1 LCIPRLLCCEF
12 SVGSSHACSRCH
24 LSCAHD
30 RPPAP
35 AAEELLFIFLHLKR
49 LAFMQCDPMAES
61 SKIFRPFRALGL
73 YCNAVP
79 CIIQS
84 RGTETFVTASIG
96 RSFQIF
102 DCAKLTLSFVSSDSL
117 PKKIRALAAF
127 GDLTFTAVGCDIYA
141 WYRGRIKFKMEEH
154 NSQVVL
160 LLCLGKHLVS
170 VCKSSVIHVWDC
182 EDGELQQTV
191 ELHTPQVR
199 VA

>member
-1 LCIPRLLCCEF
+1 MQ
-12 SVGSSHACSRCH
+12 SV
-24 LSCAHD
+24 
-30 RPPAP
+30 
-35 AAEELLFIFLHLKR
+35 
-49 LAFMQCDPMAES
+49 PMAES

-199 VA
+199 VAFFLPHRHTNLACAGFAHIAGSSPNVS

>member
-1 LCIPRLLCCEF
+1 MQ
-12 SVGSSHACSRCH
+12 SV
-24 LSCAHD
+24 
-30 RPPAP
+30 
-35 AAEELLFIFLHLKR
+35 
-49 LAFMQCDPMAES
+49 PMAES

-170 VCKSSVIHVWDC
+170 ICKSSVIHVWDC
-182 EDGELQQTV
+182 EDGLIGSSLNLSINSFCQLTAFPISIEPPKNIFVFVFTLGISLGACISIAILV
-191 ELHTPQVR
+191 
-199 VA
+199 